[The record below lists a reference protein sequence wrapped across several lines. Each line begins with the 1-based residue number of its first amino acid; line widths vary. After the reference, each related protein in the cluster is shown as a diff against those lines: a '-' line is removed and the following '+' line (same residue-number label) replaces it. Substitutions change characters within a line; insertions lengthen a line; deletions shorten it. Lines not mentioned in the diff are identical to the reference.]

1 MQGKPRS
8 AWGTVAAALVIA
20 LPAAQAHARAG
31 APRVVAAEPGVTATR
46 ILLGATAPLSGPD
59 VASAAVARG
68 AEAYFR
74 FVNAR
79 GGVHGRRIDYALA
92 DDASDPGQA
101 LEATRELVE
110 GNRVFALVSPFGT
123 EQGLAARDYLN
134 ASRVPQL
141 FVASTATTFGR
152 DLARYPW
159 TIGFGP
165 SARAQGWVFGRYLAR
180 LKPGSRVGVL
190 SDGGEEARELVAGL
204 RLGIASSTVRI
215 AATQATDV
223 AKLRAAGATVLALF
237 VPTEAATEA
246 AAHAARLGWRPLVVT
261 SSDVAAP
268 GAVSLGFVK
277 DPADP
282 RWRKDPGLLLYRA
295 IMARYA
301 PGGNARDPRHV
312 YGMAVAY
319 ATVEVLRAAG
329 KNLTRAGMLARA
341 RTLNSVSSPFL
352 LPGIEVR
359 TGPGDGFPIE
369 QGQLRRRTANGTW
382 RAFGGLWRSGA

>member
-246 AAHAARLGWRPLVVT
+246 AARATRLGWRPLVVT

-295 IMARYA
+295 IMATYA
-301 PGGNARDPRHV
+301 PGANARDPRDV
-312 YGMAVAY
+312 QGMAVAY

-329 KNLTRAGMLARA
+329 KNLTRAGVLAKV
-341 RTLNSVSSPFL
+341 RTLNSVSNPFL

-382 RAFGGLWRSGA
+382 RSFGGLWRSGA

>member
-46 ILLGATAPLSGPD
+46 ILLGATAPRSGPD
-59 VASAAVARG
+59 VASGAVGRG
-68 AEAYFR
+68 GEAYVR

-382 RAFGGLWRSGA
+382 RSFGGLWRSGA